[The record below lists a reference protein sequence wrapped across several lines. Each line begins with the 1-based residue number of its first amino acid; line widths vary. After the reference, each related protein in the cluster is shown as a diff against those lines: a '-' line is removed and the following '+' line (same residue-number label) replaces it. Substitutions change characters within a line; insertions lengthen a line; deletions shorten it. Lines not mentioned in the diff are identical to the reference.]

1 MPNVGA
7 RDIVVVYQ
15 ARYQLHE
22 GGPFSLITHWGTAIY
37 VYPAAK
43 IPPSPA
49 QPASCPLKFLPPR
62 PNHRLDPKNHRPDPK
77 VEQYVSWLFHHV
89 NKDSIPDVE
98 QFELR
103 TMQSRNSK
111 DKFCELK
118 DAKAGTFHDII
129 AQVIQDYHDF
139 GDKIRLY
146 VSDYTENSGF
156 FNHMRP
162 GQTSRSS
169 RDGDPFGYTDAKG
182 SKSSIWNGP
191 FGKRTLQVT
200 CFEPHATAIRNRV
213 KNGSWVNL
221 RNVQFKFGSD
231 GANLEGYLRED
242 RNNFPGKVC
251 VDVLDLFED
260 TENIP
265 SSLKNALGRKRDYEK
280 EDKALRKDL
289 QSTQTQSK
297 KRPPPGQPEGKP
309 TNAKQKRAVQRAQ
322 VQGKAK
328 QNMALLDASLNTQV
342 VAENPEQAIT
352 PVSDLLKPAKYE
364 MTSQGAPL
372 SLDLPFNCARYR
384 TNVRVVDFYPNRLQD
399 FACVKKQ
406 TEYDMLSDYSGEES
420 ESEGEEEHGTIDGY
434 LSTGDETWEW
444 RFALRLQGVT
454 PVPKDSKSR
463 RDNSFWVVV
472 GNLDAQLL
480 TDMDAC
486 NLRANPENL
495 AQLRERM
502 FILWGDL
509 EEKKSKELAN
519 QRKKQKANVGKKMTG
534 DRPPDSS
541 DNEGPSGPLKETETV
556 SNRPF
561 TCCIYQYGIKVKES
575 NPGKANAGEGKRW
588 KRMFG
593 LFGTKIRYNS

>member
-1 MPNVGA
+1 MPNVGR

-15 ARYQLHE
+15 AKYQLHE
-22 GGPFSLITHWGTAIY
+22 TFSLISNWMTAIY

-49 QPASCPLKFLPPR
+49 EPASCPLKFLSPH
-62 PNHRLDPKNHRPDPK
+62 PNHRPDPKNHRPEPK

-89 NKDSIPDVE
+89 NKDSIPDVK
-98 QFELR
+98 QFEIQ
-103 TMQSRNSK
+103 TMQSCNVK

-118 DAKAGTFHDII
+118 DAKDHTFHDII
-129 AQVIQDYHDF
+129 AQVVQDYYESD
-139 GDKIRLY
+139 GGTIQLY
-146 VSDYTENSGF
+146 VSDYTENPGF
-156 FNHMRP
+156 FNHTRP

-169 RDGDPFGYTDAKG
+169 RDGDPFGYTDPKG
-182 SKSSIWNGP
+182 SKQWNGP

-200 CFEPHATAIRNRV
+200 CYEPHATAIRNRV

-221 RNVQFKFGSD
+221 RNVQFKFGSN

-242 RNNFPGKVC
+242 RNYPNKVR
-251 VDVLDLFED
+251 VDVLDPKD
-260 TENIP
+260 TDNMPPSLENAIR
-265 SSLKNALGRKRDYEK
+265 RKRGYER

-297 KRPPPGQPEGKP
+297 KRPAPGQPEGKP
-309 TNAKQKRAVQRAQ
+309 MNAKQKRAAQRAQ

-328 QNMALLDASLNTQV
+328 QDMAPLDASLNTQV

-372 SLDLPFNCARYR
+372 SLDLPFNCAMYR

-399 FACVKKQ
+399 FACAKKE
-406 TEYDMLSDYSGEES
+406 TEYDILSDYSGEES
-420 ESEGEEEHGTIDGY
+420 ESEGEEGRGTIDGY
-434 LSTGDETWEW
+434 VSTGDQTWEW
-444 RFALRLQGVT
+444 RFALRLQGVAS
-454 PVPKDSKSR
+454 VPKDSKSR
-463 RDNSFWVVV
+463 KDDSFWVVV
-472 GNLDAQLL
+472 DNFGAQLL

-519 QRKKQKANVGKKMTG
+519 QRKKQKANVGKKMMG

-541 DNEGPSGPLKETETV
+541 DNEGPTGPLKETETV